1 MLQRPYHGLV
11 SIETIKEDSS
21 KREERSSER
30 GPDAD
35 QATLASEAWMLLQRI
50 AFSQRPAFVS
60 AAREF
65 DLLPPHVIALRSLE
79 RPIPMGGLARLL
91 ACDNS
96 NVTGIIDR
104 LEERGLVERRPAE
117 RDRRVKLVALTPAG
131 KRLKEGV
138 EARMAEPPPP
148 IEALSPEDQ
157 RALRDILRRATRHL
171 DPD

>member
-1 MLQRPYHGLV
+1 V
-11 SIETIKEDSS
+11 AIETIGVSAAEPAAVKEGD
-21 KREERSSER
+21 
-30 GPDAD
+30 G
-35 QATLASEAWMLLQRI
+35 LASEAWMLLQRI
-50 AFSQRPAFVS
+50 AFSQRPAFVA

-65 DLLPPHVIALRSLE
+65 DLMPAHVIALRSLE
-79 RPIPMGGLARLL
+79 RPVPMGELARLL

-104 LEERGLVERRPAE
+104 LEERGLVERRPAK

-148 IEALSPEDQ
+148 IEELSREDQ
-157 RALRDILRRATRHL
+157 RALRSLLKRVAAAL
-171 DPD
+171 ES